1 MNTNFSD
8 DTLSLIKDR
17 LSVSEIIRRRVTL
30 KQKGKDF
37 LGLCPFH
44 NEKSPSFTVNDQKG
58 FYHCFGCG
66 AHGDIFSFLTDYEK
80 MTFHEAVEF
89 TAAQAGVTLA
99 PLKPHE
105 QKVIAERDQMFK
117 LLTDTAALFHDALKQ
132 AHSKSYYDYLKNRG
146 ISDQSIIQ
154 FKLGVATK
162 GRLSQFLNTQN
173 ISTELA
179 EKAGVIARYDATLK
193 EKFFDRL
200 MFPIF
205 DEKQRVVGF
214 GGRTLNNDIQPKY
227 LNSSENA
234 LFHKGSL
241 LYGLHLI
248 DHKTSS
254 AILVEGYLD
263 VIAMVQS
270 NYKNVFAPMGTAL
283 TQEQAQKILK
293 HFNKIYVC
301 FDGDSAGFKA
311 MNRAAETF
319 LPLLNPG
326 VELLFVKLP
335 KDQDPHSLLTSGNP
349 ESFHRAI
356 NAPLQLVEF
365 LASYEALQHPGNH
378 PAARALQRKNILD
391 RVATVQDS
399 FLRSLYKDQV
409 YETFQR
415 NRGKNQIYAPQTL
428 PNRVSAQTIYEDV
441 LLKALIICPNIYKN
455 FIDQLHTYPLSASTQ
470 KILNAIES
478 YIFLGDTLEFSK
490 IVPYIRQQLPMLNI
504 DHILSD
510 TFHVHAPFLNEPID
524 ENNIRNGVERILEH
538 FNETT
543 ALDAHIKEA
552 QERFKQSQSQT
563 DWDRLKMLMAQKQH
577 RNDTEE

>member
-1 MNTNFSD
+1 MSANFSD

-17 LSVSEIIRRRVTL
+17 LPVSEIIRRRVTL

-80 MTFHEAVEF
+80 MSFHEAVEF

-99 PLKPHE
+99 PLNPRE
-105 QKVIAERDQMFK
+105 QKAMAERDVMFK
-117 LLTDTAALFHDALKQ
+117 LLSDTAALYQDTLKNAQ
-132 AHSKSYYDYLKNRG
+132 GKTYYDYLKQRG
-146 ISDQSIIQ
+146 ITEASIDQ
-154 FKLGVATK
+154 FKLGAAVK
-162 GRLSQFLNTQN
+162 GRLTHFLSAN
-173 ISTELA
+173 SVSVDLA
-179 EKAGVIARYDATLK
+179 EKAGVVARYDTTVK

-200 MFPIF
+200 MFPIL

-214 GGRTLNNDIQPKY
+214 GGRTLNNDVQPKY

-254 AILVEGYLD
+254 TILVEGYLD
-263 VIAMVQS
+263 VIAMVQAG
-270 NYKNVFAPMGTAL
+270 YKNVFAPMGTAL
-283 TQEQAQKILK
+283 TQEQAHKILK

-301 FDGDSAGFKA
+301 FDGDAAGFKA

-326 VELLFVKLP
+326 IELLFVKLP
-335 KDQDPHSLLTSGNP
+335 TDQDPHSLLTSKNP
-349 ESFHRAI
+349 ESFHAAI
-356 NAPLQLVEF
+356 NRPLQLVEF
-365 LASYEALQHPGNH
+365 LAQYEALQHPGNQ
-378 PAARALQRKNILD
+378 PAALALQRKNILD
-391 RVATVQDS
+391 RIATVQDS
-399 FLRSLYKDQV
+399 YLRSLYKDQV

-415 NRGKNQIYAPQTL
+415 NRARKPIPTPQAL
-428 PNRVSAQTIYEDV
+428 PSRVSSQNIYEAV
-441 LLKALIICPNIYKN
+441 LIKALLINPSIYKDY
-455 FIDQLHTYPLSASTQ
+455 IDQLHAYPLSANTQ
-470 KILNAIES
+470 KILNAIEN
-478 YIFLGDTLEFSK
+478 YIFLGDPLEFSK
-490 IVPYIRQQLPMLNI
+490 IVPYIKQQLPMLSI
-504 DHILSD
+504 DHIVSD

-524 ENNIRNGVERILEH
+524 ETNIRKGVERILEH

-563 DWDRLKMLMAQKQH
+563 DWERLKMLMAQKQH
-577 RNDTEE
+577 RTDTEL